1 MGAAMTLEGR
11 SLAIFLVSIVMMSL
25 SLAIVSL
32 RTFVRLCIVRA
43 FGWDDASMIAALCL
57 FMLLG
62 CCCIVGSM
70 NGIGHTYTD
79 FTSVDIYKKALLWWW
94 LGQMLYVWTSA
105 VAKISIALA
114 LLRLTVKRCHRM
126 ILWCT
131 MILTVS
137 IGLMFWLLLLFDCR
151 PISYFWRQVDHTST
165 GKCLSKAVLLNAAY
179 VYSSLTIVCDLTL
192 GILPAFLVWKL
203 QMNRRTKFAV
213 GGIFSLGAF
222 ASVAVAC
229 RVPFLRFYSDQNFLY
244 STWQIAIWSVIE
256 TGLGI
261 TAGSLITLR
270 PLFRWLL
277 DEKSTKD
284 THRQDKNFRQYP
296 LSLLNSEDL
305 KRSQDTKYWR
315 PDIDFDDTK
324 SMIITVSSP
333 RKNKFSLS
341 NSSQEALHAELSPAI
356 SPNHVTVQQTFVQ
369 IVSERPK

>member
-213 GGIFSLGAF
+213 GGIFSL
-222 ASVAVAC
+222 
-229 RVPFLRFYSDQNFLY
+229 D